1 MKLVRRFLIPLL
13 FLALAGG
20 AFWHLAL
27 CRRLAAEQARSAA
40 LAAELT
46 AVRGRLASQPG
57 SITAAAPGSGGH
69 ADETAPRSMELDPA
83 FLENPVVLNL
93 LTAATRDSVESR
105 YGLFFQQLELP
116 PRQREHLKNLLVERQ
131 MRALD
136 VVRAAQA
143 GGLSAAE
150 AEPVLAESAEVMES
164 NVRLVLGQP
173 GFESFQAYEHDIAA
187 HGLLDQL
194 ETRIGFGGP
203 PLSPEQ
209 SAAVLRL
216 LADTT
221 EPNPASATDRAHPL
235 ARALQSLGLDS
246 PLVAPRERR
255 ITDRT
260 LEAARSVLNEAQL
273 EALVQLG
280 VAQATPASNK

>member
-20 AFWHLAL
+20 LFWHLAL

-46 AVRGRLASQPG
+46 AVRGRLASQPD
-57 SITAAAPGSGGH
+57 SLPAAAPGGGGR

-83 FLENPVVLNL
+83 FLDNPVVLNL
-93 LTAATRDSVESR
+93 LTAATRDSVESH
-105 YGLFFQQLELP
+105 YGPFFQQLQLP
-116 PRQREHLKNLLVERQ
+116 PRQREYLKNLLVERQ

-136 VVRAAQA
+136 VMRAAQA

-150 AEPVLAESAEVMES
+150 TDPMLAESAEMMES

-173 GFESFQAYEHDIAA
+173 GFESFQAYERDIAA

-194 ETRIGFGGP
+194 ETRISFGGP

-221 EPNPASATDRAHPL
+221 APPPTSANDREHPL
-235 ARALQSLGLDS
+235 ARALQTLGLDS

-255 ITDRT
+255 ITERT
-260 LEAARSVLNEAQL
+260 LEAARSVLTEAQF

-280 VAQATPASNK
+280 VAQAAPASGK